1 MEDKEPFWD
10 EKERKYIDEDE
21 ETKRRFP
28 SFILICL
35 FTTVGIVLALGFSL
49 SAIGLLKSNETINS
63 LISSL
68 TGDDNKDK
76 YIITYIENEVG
87 KNGENYIIKDGTIH
101 ITSAKVSNTSNGGQ
115 GEVVFFGGVLLT
127 TKNTFVSKDST
138 ITYEVKVINDGPIA
152 KKFSGLIFNKNG
164 SVKYSVAGLNIGD
177 MLKPG
182 EEVTLQVTVAWN
194 GNRDVKFP
202 TTVESSVDVNFRE
215 ENKKLHIVDANVK
228 KESNGGHGEVVYFE
242 GLSLDTKNTFD
253 KNSSSVTYEV
263 KIKNDTDSPQKYT
276 GLIYDKDSGITYK
289 VVGLNPGDTLKPGDE
304 VTVELVVEYK
314 GDANSKYPVTKE
326 SNVNFD
332 FESEDKNLHIVDAKV
347 ESTKNGAKGKVVYF
361 EDLTLETKNTFTKGT
376 SSVTYEVKLKN
387 DSSKEQ
393 TFDGL
398 IYNKDSDVKY
408 TLTGLNPG
416 DTVKPGDEV
425 IVHLTV
431 EYVGNEKY
439 PVTKDTTV
447 NFDFSEEK
455 NETLHIVDAKE
466 NGSQNGGHGEVVFY
480 EGLHLETKNS
490 FENKDSKIGYKV
502 VIKNDSNVP
511 EVFDGLI
518 FDPNGDVK
526 YTITGIKEG
535 DILEPGESVTVYLQV
550 EPNGN
555 LNYPTTID
563 SAASFNFTTFTVN
576 NDGNGINLVNQ
587 FPTRDEVGKLFEG
600 KNYVYTFTLIIGKK
614 TVGAYYELTAVENND
629 NTLNPNY
636 VKLYLEKNGTGVDMS
651 YNDNKRVKVFT
662 DYSKSEHDDAV
673 GKVIYKGYI
682 SDEDAKRGKIDFKMR
697 MWVSEDVRV
706 NETNM
711 QEFNNKKFGVK
722 VNTYAMFER

>member
-182 EEVTLQVTVAWN
+182 EEVTLQVMVAWN
-194 GNRDVKFP
+194 GNRGVKFP

-263 KIKNDTDSPQKYT
+263 KIKNDTDLPQKYT

-398 IYNKDSDVKY
+398 IYNKDSSVKY

-447 NFDFSEEK
+447 NFDFSEEI

-480 EGLHLETKNS
+480 EGLYLETKNS

-600 KNYVYTFTLIIGKK
+600 KNYIYTFTLIIGKK